1 MVGQAARRDA
11 GPAGPSGLL
20 DQTYLDVKKR
30 LPTPFPF
37 FISSGNSLDV
47 GCTKIMSL
55 PASPFQKLVVLAFS
69 DPYNVSHD
77 SSEKKGTKE
86 ALP

>member
-1 MVGQAARRDA
+1 MVGKAAPADG
-11 GPAGPSGLL
+11 GPAGRGGWL
-20 DQTYLDVKKR
+20 DQMQLDGQKR

-47 GCTKIMSL
+47 RCTKIVSL

-69 DPYNVSHD
+69 DPYNVSYD

>member
-1 MVGQAARRDA
+1 MLAQT
-11 GPAGPSGLL
+11 GLEV
-20 DQTYLDVKKR
+20 QKR
-30 LPTPFPF
+30 LPTPFNF

-47 GCTKIMSL
+47 GCTKIVSL